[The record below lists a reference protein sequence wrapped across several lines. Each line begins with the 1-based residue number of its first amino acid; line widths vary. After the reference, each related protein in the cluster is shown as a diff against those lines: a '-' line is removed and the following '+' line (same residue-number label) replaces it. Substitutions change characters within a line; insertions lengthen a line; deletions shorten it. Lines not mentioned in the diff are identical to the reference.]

1 MDFVDNIDLV
11 FPAEG
16 EILHLFAQL
25 PDIFHPGIRSAVNL
39 DHIDRPTLR
48 NLSARITLI
57 AGTPL
62 LPGRVRAGA
71 AQCFRK
77 DAGQRRLSDPANA
90 RKEIS
95 MRHLLQADGIH
106 QRRGDVALADHV
118 FEGLGPPFPGGYLII
133 HNSSVWKS
141 LRCIRWRDQAI
152 LRHTGELIY
161 RCFLP
166 DLAGFISSYCTGP
179 GLSTKY
185 TLTNAYSKVM
195 GNSGGERGI

>member
-1 MDFVDNIDLV
+1 MLSQGCG
-11 FPAEG
+11 PAT
-16 EILHLFAQL
+16 
-25 PDIFHPGIRSAVNL
+25 S
-39 DHIDRPTLR
+39 
-48 NLSARITLI
+48 
-57 AGTPL
+57 
-62 LPGRVRAGA
+62 
-71 AQCFRK
+71 
-77 DAGQRRLSDPANA
+77 SDPANA

-118 FEGLGPPFPGGYLII
+118 FEGLGSPFPGRYLII
-133 HNSSVWKS
+133 HNSSVWKTQK
-141 LRCIRWRDQAI
+141 RKQKKNQANQ
-152 LRHTGELIY
+152 RHTGELIY

-195 GNSGGERGI
+195 GKSGGERGI